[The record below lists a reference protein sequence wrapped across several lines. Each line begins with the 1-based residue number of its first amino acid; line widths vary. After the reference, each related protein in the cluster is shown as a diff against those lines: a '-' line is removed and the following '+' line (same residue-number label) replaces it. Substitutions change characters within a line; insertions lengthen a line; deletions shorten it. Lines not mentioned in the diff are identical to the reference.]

1 VKKIAFFSG
10 SIFGLVQSRKICLIV
25 MLKIRCKKTF
35 GLCYLLICC
44 NVAAL
49 AIGATGTQAAA
60 FTDSLRT
67 ENYKNQRVIVYRVS
81 AKETLYSVA
90 RKYAIKPAVLSSFND
105 NVTALKI
112 GDEIRIPRG
121 IASPAAALNVGSHT
135 VLKGETLYSISLL
148 YGMHVEELMSLNKLA
163 TNSVRIGDI
172 LKVKTGKGSTLDA
185 QTSQKP
191 ELPATGLYI
200 VQPHETLYAISAR
213 YGLQVSE
220 VKELNSLAND
230 DIHSGQTLKLRSGAG
245 EPVSHAADPVSEPA
259 TKAGKPNKVQKE
271 PVAAKKPDTATET
284 KVAKKPEIVFT
295 PTPSTPVTT
304 EPVEK
309 HVAHEYR
316 EDGMG
321 TWLENNDLNQARS
334 VALHHSAP
342 VGTVLKVTNP
352 ASRKS
357 VFVKVV
363 GNFQENAENKNAVVI
378 ISKSAA
384 NLIGAVN
391 QNFRVEL
398 SYAY

>member
-1 VKKIAFFSG
+1 
-10 SIFGLVQSRKICLIV
+10 
-25 MLKIRCKKTF
+25 MLKICCKETF
-35 GLCYLLICC
+35 GLYYLLICC

-49 AIGATGTQAAA
+49 AISATAAQAAT

-105 NVTALKI
+105 HVTALKI

-121 IASPAAALNVGSHT
+121 TALPAAALNVGSHT

-148 YGMHVEELMSLNKLA
+148 YGMHVEELMNLNKLA

-172 LKVKTGKGSTLDA
+172 LKVKIGKGSTLDP
-185 QTSQKP
+185 QISQKP
-191 ELPATGLYI
+191 ELPATGLYV
-200 VQPHETLYAISAR
+200 VQPQETLYAISAR

-220 VKELNSLAND
+220 VKELNGLAND
-230 DIHSGQTLKLRSGAG
+230 DIHSGETLKLRSGAG
-245 EPVSHAADPVSEPA
+245 EPVSKAADPASEPA
-259 TKAGKPNKVQKE
+259 MKAGKAEKAQKE
-271 PVAAKKPDTATET
+271 SVAANKPDTANDI
-284 KVAKKPEIVFT
+284 KVARKPEIVFT
-295 PTPSTPVTT
+295 PTPSTPATT
-304 EPVEK
+304 EPAEK

-363 GNFQENAENKNAVVI
+363 GNFQENAENKNAVII